1 MADEALDDDL
11 LAQAIALSLAEAQA
25 AGEETA
31 PTTSGEKKRAHSP
44 QGGDAAAE
52 SSRTPRPRTEAR
64 DLASQAAIQPHPRLR
79 SAGAGLDLFKLQKV
93 LFRCLA

>member
-64 DLASQAAIQPHPRLR
+64 DLASQAAIQPHPPPALCRR
-79 SAGAGLDLFKLQKV
+79 GPRFIQAAKSSF
-93 LFRCLA
+93 